1 MSFKLKNHNII
12 FIHPPKC
19 GGSSIAEALKSCKGI
34 GEKAKKPGTELTLSA
49 HKKIKEL
56 NKINFTADE
65 YFVTV
70 RNPYDRFYSYYH
82 FLIEWDKKRLN
93 GELPMKGQPRDKLM
107 NRIASLEEMKFDGW
121 VSLLINEK
129 VRAEWHKKHQLFA
142 PFTNQIE
149 WFKGQTNK
157 PINVFRIEDD
167 TVWSYL
173 RSKGYKVNK
182 QHIKKSTYKTISY
195 TKPLKEIVYKYF
207 KDDFDELGYRK

>member
-19 GGSSIAEALKSCKGI
+19 GGSSIAEALKSVDGI
-34 GEKAKKPGTELTLSA
+34 GEKAKKPGTEITLSA

-56 NKINFTADE
+56 NKIDFTADE

-93 GELPMKGQPRDKLM
+93 GELPMKGQPRDKLI

-129 VRAEWHKKHQLFA
+129 VRTEWHKKHQLLP
-142 PFTNQIE
+142 PFTNQID

-157 PINVFRIEDD
+157 PVHVFKIEDGE
-167 TVWSYL
+167 VWKYL
-173 RSKGYKVNK
+173 NKKGYNVKR
-182 QHIKKSTYKTISY
+182 QHIKKSTYRTVPY
-195 TKPLKEIVYKYF
+195 TEAQKDLVYKF
-207 KDDFDELGYRK
+207 FIDDFEELKYER